1 MRKRR
6 LLRRSLMATTWRS
19 PLRAGSQ
26 PRLKTYFAICERHE
40 ERMIWENSH
49 GHRMAQ
55 SVVPVGQTRT
65 KSNVRVTSVWLPNV
79 LQNSPSL
86 ATATIVRHN
95 NIAGVTSALGH
106 KRTWKLVRVMSALPP
121 KSRHRSQRLA
131 CPLCTTSGHQ
141 LVALT

>member
-1 MRKRR
+1 
-6 LLRRSLMATTWRS
+6 
-19 PLRAGSQ
+19 
-26 PRLKTYFAICERHE
+26 
-40 ERMIWENSH
+40 MIWENSH

-55 SVVPVGQTRT
+55 SVVPVGQTQT

-121 KSRHRSQRLA
+121 KADIGTQSRDVCFVRKADIEYLMVFGSVPELF
-131 CPLCTTSGHQ
+131 
-141 LVALT
+141 VV

>member
-1 MRKRR
+1 
-6 LLRRSLMATTWRS
+6 MATTWRS

-49 GHRMAQ
+49 RHRMAQ
-55 SVVPVGQTRT
+55 SVVPVGQTQT

-95 NIAGVTSALGH
+95 NIAGVAVHSII
-106 KRTWKLVRVMSALPP
+106 
-121 KSRHRSQRLA
+121 
-131 CPLCTTSGHQ
+131 SGHGS
-141 LVALT
+141 